1 MEAHSRILA
10 WEIPWREELG
20 GYQSMGLQRIGHDW
34 SNWACAPLC
43 QHHQSLRLF
52 GTYTSLPQYTLI
64 PISVLPSCSLF
75 CDLVALSSQS
85 DLAFGNEPGD
95 SANMSSKYLWLAPVA
110 EISLNLWF
118 ASVCELEAS
127 LRYYMPPFTPL
138 CIFVTISG
146 VPLNSATE
154 LVSLLYRWGN

>member
-20 GYQSMGLQRIGHDW
+20 GYQSVGLQRIGHDW
-34 SNWACAPLC
+34 SDWACTPLC
-43 QHHQSLRLF
+43 QHHQSLCLF
-52 GTYTSLPQYTLI
+52 GTYTSLPEYTLI
-64 PISVLPSCSLF
+64 LISIPPSYSLS
-75 CDLVALSSQS
+75 CDLVTLSSQS
-85 DLAFGNEPGD
+85 DLAFGNEPND

-127 LRYYMPPFTPL
+127 LRYCMPPFPPL
-138 CIFVTISG
+138 WIFVTISG